1 MRNENIC
8 KYFYVIKK
16 YITFTYAAIIIVIC
30 SEFIWVAKLL
40 KYVGLEIKVNNRRFT
55 ENNSVVIIMDQ
66 KRKTLGRPLVS
77 YV

>member
-1 MRNENIC
+1 MKI
-8 KYFYVIKK
+8 YVKTFMLQKK
-16 YITFTYAAIIIVIC
+16 YITFRYAAMIIVVC

-40 KYVGLEIKVNNRRFT
+40 KYVGLEIKLNNRRFT

-66 KRKTLGRPLVS
+66 KRKILGRPLVS